1 MRKRLFCSLYTQE
14 IFGLARVR
22 EAEKYRWISIAS
34 AHRCLVPR
42 RHTLYNSRMPY
53 QLTIYD
59 QRKPVA
65 SFSLRQPIEIGR
77 QDMSKNEPAPQ
88 PEKGE
93 HVARVDLP
101 DRVRLIIAGA
111 LEKQVSRQHLRLE
124 PQGTDKVLVTN
135 LSANVDLSLGP
146 HGRLAAKESRVC
158 DLPLYC
164 DLLVKAIRLEGETQN
179 SEEFNLQTLAQPSL
193 APGRRSASAQPS
205 LQSLVGATKG
215 TASKQTADDV
225 LSWLQGAM
233 DVLQSAASSPD
244 YLQQAA
250 KSAVR
255 LIDLDVACVLK
266 RQGDEW
272 QQAAS
277 EIAEGC
283 TLPKTWRPSRTM
295 LDRVLDDKRT
305 VFHPPQGGQDT
316 ASRGESLQ
324 SVRSLVAAPILD
336 REGEVI
342 ALLYGERRNE
352 GVISR
357 CGTIDEL
364 QARLF
369 ELLAYGVAA
378 GLARAEQERQVMA
391 ERVRFEQFFTPELA
405 GMLQAQG
412 EEMLSAKSETITVLF
427 CDINGFSRI
436 SAEKDPQIT
445 IEWLRDILSL
455 LSDCVAEERGV
466 LIDYSGDAL
475 EAIWGAPEVT
485 PDHAV
490 RACRAALKMRER
502 LAEFNSRWEPRLGEP
517 TGVSIGIN
525 SGPAQ
530 VGNIGSRRKI
540 KYGAFGPTVNQAA
553 RVQGATKLVG
563 CPLLVT
569 KGTADLL
576 GGAFP
581 LRRLCTAT
589 TVNIAEP
596 VEFYE
601 LPATPDAAWPKL
613 QTQYEQ
619 ALSLFE
625 QAQFREA
632 MALLINLAGD
642 YPTDVPTMNLLQRS
656 MALFQN
662 PPPKFDPIWHLKA
675 KTA

>member
-1 MRKRLFCSLYTQE
+1 
-14 IFGLARVR
+14 
-22 EAEKYRWISIAS
+22 
-34 AHRCLVPR
+34 
-42 RHTLYNSRMPY
+42 MPY

-65 SFSLRQPIEIGR
+65 SFSLSQPIEIGR
-77 QDMSKNEPAPQ
+77 QDMTKNEPAPQ

-101 DRVRLIIAGA
+101 DRVRLIVAGA

-124 PQGTDKVLVTN
+124 PQPGDKVLVTN

-146 HGRLAAKESRVC
+146 HGRLAAKESRIC

-164 DLLVKAIRLEGETQN
+164 DLLVKAIRLEGETRA
-179 SEEFNLQTLAQPSL
+179 SEEFNMQTLAQPAL
-193 APGRRSASAQPS
+193 APGRSSIAAAQPM
-205 LQSLVGATKG
+205 LQSLVGSSKG
-215 TASKQTADDV
+215 LTSKQSADDV
-225 LSWLQGAM
+225 LCWLQGAM

-244 YLQQAA
+244 YLHRAA
-250 KSAVR
+250 ASAVR
-255 LIDLDVACVLK
+255 LIDLDVACVLQ
-266 RQGDEW
+266 RRAGEW
-272 QQAAS
+272 HEAAS

-295 LDRVLDDKRT
+295 LERVLDNKRT
-305 VFHPPQGGQDT
+305 VFHPPQGGQEA

-342 ALLYGERRNE
+342 AVLYGERRNE
-352 GVISR
+352 GILTR

-378 GLARAEQERQVMA
+378 GLARAEQERQVLA

-405 GMLQAQG
+405 GMLQTRG

-445 IEWLRDILSL
+445 IEWLRDVLSL

-490 RACRAALKMRER
+490 RACRAALKMKAE
-502 LAEFNSRWEPRLGEP
+502 LAEFNTRWEPRLGEP
-517 TGVSIGIN
+517 TGISIGIN

-576 GGAFP
+576 GGAYS

-596 VEFYE
+596 VDFYE
-601 LPATPDAAWPKL
+601 LPTARDAAWPKL
-613 QTQYEQ
+613 KEQYEQ
-619 ALSLFE
+619 ALALFE
-625 QAQFREA
+625 SARFRQA

-642 YPTDVPTMNLLQRS
+642 FPTDVPTMNLLQRS
-656 MALFQN
+656 MSLFQN
-662 PPPKFDPIWHLKA
+662 PPAKFDPVWHLKA

>member
-1 MRKRLFCSLYTQE
+1 M
-14 IFGLARVR
+14 A
-22 EAEKYRWISIAS
+22 
-34 AHRCLVPR
+34 
-42 RHTLYNSRMPY
+42 Y

-65 SFSLRQPIEIGR
+65 SFSLSQPIEIGR
-77 QDMSKNEPAPQ
+77 QDMTKNEPAPQ

-124 PQGTDKVLVTN
+124 PQPGDKVLVTN

-164 DLLVKAIRLEGETQN
+164 DLLVKALRLEGETRA
-179 SEEFNLQTLAQPSL
+179 SEEFNMQTLAQPAL
-193 APGRRSASAQPS
+193 APGRHPDSTVRPI
-205 LQSLVGATKG
+205 LQALVGSSAKG
-215 TASKQTADDV
+215 LSSRQSADDV
-225 LSWLQGAM
+225 LQWLQGAM

-244 YLQQAA
+244 YLHRAA
-250 KSAVR
+250 TAAVR
-255 LIDLDVACVLK
+255 LIDLDVACVLQ
-266 RQGDEW
+266 RQKSEW
-272 QQAAS
+272 HEAAG
-277 EIAEGC
+277 EIAQGC

-295 LDRVLDDKRT
+295 LERVLENKRT
-305 VFHPPQGGQDT
+305 VFHPPQGEQEA

-324 SVRSLVAAPILD
+324 SVRSLVAAPILN

-342 ALLYGERRNE
+342 AVLYGERRNE
-352 GVISR
+352 GILTR

-378 GLARAEQERQVMA
+378 GLARAEQERQVLA

-405 GMLQAQG
+405 GMLQTRG
-412 EEMLSAKSETITVLF
+412 EEMLSAKSEIITVLF

-445 IEWLRDILSL
+445 IEWLRDVLSL

-490 RACRAALKMRER
+490 RACRAALKMKAE
-502 LAEFNSRWEPRLGEP
+502 LAEFNTRWEPRLGEP
-517 TGVSIGIN
+517 TGISIGIN

-576 GGAFP
+576 GGAYS

-596 VEFYE
+596 VSFYE
-601 LPATPDAAWPKL
+601 LPTAPDAAWPKL
-613 QTQYEQ
+613 KEHYEE
-619 ALSLFE
+619 ALALFE
-625 QAQFREA
+625 AAQFRQA

-642 YPTDVPTMNLLQRS
+642 FPTDVPTMNLLQRS

-662 PPPKFDPIWHLKA
+662 PPAKFDPVWHLKA

>member
-1 MRKRLFCSLYTQE
+1 
-14 IFGLARVR
+14 
-22 EAEKYRWISIAS
+22 
-34 AHRCLVPR
+34 
-42 RHTLYNSRMPY
+42 MPFKI
-53 QLTIYD
+53 TIYE
-59 QRKPVA
+59 QRKPVS
-65 SFSLRQPIEIGR
+65 SFALTQIVEIGR
-77 QDMSKNEPAPQ
+77 QDMAKNEPAPQ
-88 PEKGE
+88 PEKDL
-93 HVARVDLP
+93 HVVRVDQS

-111 LEKQVSRQHLRLE
+111 LEKQISRQHLLLE
-124 PQGTDKVLVTN
+124 PQDPGKLRVTN

-146 HGRLAAKESRVC
+146 HGRLAAKESRIC
-158 DLPLYC
+158 ELPLYC
-164 DLLVKAIRLEGETQN
+164 DLLVKALRVEGETSN
-179 SEEFNLQTLAQPSL
+179 ELNLQTLAQPTL
-193 APGRRSASAQPS
+193 APGGSSLVRSQAALRSF
-205 LQSLVGATKG
+205 VGATGSGLHTKE
-215 TASKQTADDV
+215 TATDV
-225 LSWLQGAM
+225 LAWLQGAM

-250 KSAVR
+250 AAAVR
-255 LIDLDVACVLK
+255 LIELDVALVLK
-266 RQGDEW
+266 RSGGEW
-272 QQAAS
+272 QEAAR
-277 EIAEGC
+277 EIASGS
-283 TLPKTWRPSRTM
+283 TLPKVWRPSQTM
-295 LDRVLDDKRT
+295 LESVLKDKGT
-305 VFHPPQGGQDT
+305 VFYPPQGGQE
-316 ASRGESLQ
+316 AVNRGESLR
-324 SVRSLVAAPILD
+324 SVQSLVAAPILS
-336 REGEVI
+336 REGNVI

-352 GVISR
+352 SILSR
-357 CGTIDEL
+357 CGTIDEV

-378 GLARAEQERQVMA
+378 GLARAEQERQVLA

-405 GMLQAQG
+405 GMLQARG
-412 EEMLSAKSETITVLF
+412 DDMLSAKTETITVLF

-436 SAEKDPQIT
+436 SCEKDPQIT

-455 LSDCVAEERGV
+455 LSDCVAQERGV

-490 RACRAALKMRER
+490 RACRAALKMRAE
-502 LAEFNSRWEPRLGEP
+502 LAEFNTRWQPRLGEP
-517 TGVSIGIN
+517 TGISIGIN

-563 CPLLVT
+563 SPLIVT
-569 KGTADLL
+569 KRTADLV
-576 GGAFP
+576 GSAFP

-601 LPATPDAAWPKL
+601 LPSAPDDGWQKL
-613 QTQYEQ
+613 KAQYEQ

-625 QAQFREA
+625 RSKFREA

-642 YPTDVPTMNLLQRS
+642 FPSDIPTMNLLQRS
-656 MALFQN
+656 MAFFQN
-662 PPPKFDPIWHLKA
+662 PPEKLDSVWHLKA

>member
-1 MRKRLFCSLYTQE
+1 
-14 IFGLARVR
+14 
-22 EAEKYRWISIAS
+22 
-34 AHRCLVPR
+34 
-42 RHTLYNSRMPY
+42 MPY

-65 SFSLRQPIEIGR
+65 SYSLSQTVEIGR
-77 QDMSKNEPAPQ
+77 QDMAKGEPAPQ

-101 DRVRLIIAGA
+101 DRVRLIISGA

-164 DLLVKAIRLEGETQN
+164 DLLVKAIRLEGETRPTDD
-179 SEEFNLQTLAQPSL
+179 FNVQTLTQPAL
-193 APGRRSASAQPS
+193 APGRGSGSTMQPMM
-205 LQSLVGATKG
+205 QSLVG
-215 TASKQTADDV
+215 SADDV
-225 LSWLQGAM
+225 LAWLQGAM

-250 KSAVR
+250 KSAVH
-255 LIDLDVACVLK
+255 LIDLDVVVILQRRK
-266 RQGDEW
+266 NEW
-272 QQAAS
+272 QDAAS
-277 EIAEGC
+277 EIAPDC
-283 TLPKTWRPSRTM
+283 ILPKTWRPSRTM
-295 LDRVLDDKRT
+295 LERVLADKRT
-305 VFHPPQGGQDT
+305 VFHPPQGGQD
-316 ASRGESLQ
+316 AVSRGESLQ
-324 SVRSLVAAPILD
+324 SVRSLVAAPILS

-352 GVISR
+352 GILTR
-357 CGTIDEL
+357 CGTIDEV

-378 GLARAEQERQVMA
+378 GLARAEQERQVLA

-405 GMLQAQG
+405 GMLQARG
-412 EEMLSAKSETITVLF
+412 EEMLAAKRETITVLF

-445 IEWLRDILSL
+445 IEWLRDVLSL
-455 LSDCVAEERGV
+455 LSDCVAQERGV

-490 RACRAALKMRER
+490 RACRAALKMRAE
-502 LAEFNSRWEPRLGEP
+502 LADFNIRWQPRLGEA
-517 TGVSIGIN
+517 TGISIGIN

-576 GGAFP
+576 GGAYP

-596 VEFYE
+596 VDFYE
-601 LPATPDAAWPKL
+601 LPAAPDASWPKL
-613 QTQYEQ
+613 KDQYEQ
-619 ALSLFE
+619 ALALFE
-625 QAQFREA
+625 QAQFRQA
-632 MALLINLAGD
+632 MALLIHLAGD

-656 MALFQN
+656 MSLFQN
-662 PPPKFDPIWHLKA
+662 PPQKFDPVWHLKA

>member
-1 MRKRLFCSLYTQE
+1 
-14 IFGLARVR
+14 
-22 EAEKYRWISIAS
+22 
-34 AHRCLVPR
+34 
-42 RHTLYNSRMPY
+42 MPF

-65 SFSLRQPIEIGR
+65 SFSLTQPVEIGR
-77 QDMSKNEPAPQ
+77 QDMAKGEPAPQ

-93 HVARVDLP
+93 HVVRLDLP
-101 DRVRLIIAGA
+101 DRVRLIISGA

-164 DLLVKAIRLEGETQN
+164 DLLVKAIRLEGETRL
-179 SEEFNLQTLAQPSL
+179 SDDFNVQTLAQPAL
-193 APGRRSASAQPS
+193 APGRGTGSTMQPMM
-205 LQSLVGATKG
+205 QSLVG
-215 TASKQTADDV
+215 SADDV
-225 LSWLQGAM
+225 LAWLQGAM

-255 LIDLDVACVLK
+255 LIGLDVVVVLK
-266 RQGDEW
+266 RQKNEW
-272 QQAAS
+272 HEAAS
-277 EIAEGC
+277 EIASDC
-283 TLPKTWRPSRTM
+283 SLPKTWRPSRTM
-295 LDRVLDDKRT
+295 LERVLSDKRT
-305 VFHPPQGGQDT
+305 VFHPPQGGQDSI
-316 ASRGESLQ
+316 SRGESLQ
-324 SVRSLVAAPILD
+324 SVRSLVAAPILS
-336 REGEVI
+336 REGEVL

-352 GVISR
+352 GILTR
-357 CGTIDEL
+357 CGTIDEV

-378 GLARAEQERQVMA
+378 GLARAEQERQVLA

-405 GMLQAQG
+405 GMLQARG
-412 EEMLSAKSETITVLF
+412 EEMLAAKRETITVLF

-445 IEWLRDILSL
+445 IEWLRDVLSL
-455 LSDCVAEERGV
+455 LSDCVAQERGV

-490 RACRAALKMRER
+490 RACRAALKMREE
-502 LAEFNSRWEPRLGEP
+502 LAEFNTRWQPRLGEA
-517 TGVSIGIN
+517 TGISIGIN

-576 GGAFP
+576 GAAYP

-596 VEFYE
+596 VDFYE
-601 LPATPDAAWPKL
+601 LPAAADAAWPKL
-613 QTQYEQ
+613 KDQYEQ
-619 ALSLFE
+619 ALALFE
-625 QAQFREA
+625 QAQFRQA
-632 MALLINLAGD
+632 MALLIQLAGD
-642 YPTDVPTMNLLQRS
+642 YPADVPTMNLLQRS

-662 PPPKFDPIWHLKA
+662 PPQKFDPVWHLKA

>member
-1 MRKRLFCSLYTQE
+1 
-14 IFGLARVR
+14 
-22 EAEKYRWISIAS
+22 
-34 AHRCLVPR
+34 
-42 RHTLYNSRMPY
+42 MPY

-65 SFSLRQPIEIGR
+65 SFSLSQPVEIGR
-77 QDMSKNEPAPQ
+77 QDMTKGEPAPQ

-124 PQGTDKVLVTN
+124 PQGIDKVLVTN

-164 DLLVKAIRLEGETQN
+164 DLLVKGIRVEGEARA
-179 SEEFNLQTLAQPSL
+179 SEEFNLQTLAQPAQ
-193 APGRRSASAQPS
+193 APGRASGGSLSPT
-205 LQSLVGATKG
+205 LQSLVGSASKG
-215 TASKQTADDV
+215 LTTKQTADDV
-225 LSWLQGAM
+225 LCWLQGAM

-250 KSAVR
+250 KSAVQ
-255 LIDLDVACVLK
+255 LIDLDVAVVLQREK
-266 RQGDEW
+266 DEW
-272 QQAAS
+272 QEAAS
-277 EIAEGC
+277 EIAAGC

-295 LDRVLDDKRT
+295 LERVLADKRT
-305 VFHPPQGGQDT
+305 VFHPPQTGQDAT
-316 ASRGESLQ
+316 IRGESLQ
-324 SVRSLVAAPILD
+324 SVRSLVAAPILS

-352 GVISR
+352 GVLTR
-357 CGTIDEL
+357 CGIIDEV

-405 GMLQAQG
+405 GMLQARG
-412 EEMLSAKSETITVLF
+412 EEMLAAKSETITVLF

-436 SAEKDPQIT
+436 SAEKDPRIT
-445 IEWLRDILSL
+445 IEWLRDVLSL
-455 LSDCVAEERGV
+455 LSDCVAQERGV

-485 PDHAV
+485 PDHAL
-490 RACRAALKMRER
+490 RACRAALKMREG
-502 LAEFNSRWEPRLGEP
+502 LAEFNVRWEPRLGEA
-517 TGVSIGIN
+517 TGISIGVN

-540 KYGAFGPTVNQAA
+540 KYGAFGPTVNLAS

-563 CPLLVT
+563 SPLLVT
-569 KGTADLL
+569 KRTADFL

-581 LRRLCTAT
+581 LRRICTAT

-596 VEFYE
+596 VDFYE
-601 LPATPDAAWPKL
+601 LPAAADAAWSKL
-613 QTQYEQ
+613 KDQYEQ
-619 ALSLFE
+619 ALGLFE
-625 QAQFREA
+625 QAQFRQA

-642 YPTDVPTMNLLQRS
+642 YSSDVPTMNLLQRS

-662 PPPKFDPIWHLKA
+662 PPAKFDPVWHLKA

>member
-1 MRKRLFCSLYTQE
+1 M
-14 IFGLARVR
+14 A
-22 EAEKYRWISIAS
+22 
-34 AHRCLVPR
+34 
-42 RHTLYNSRMPY
+42 Y

-65 SFSLRQPIEIGR
+65 SFSLSQPIEIGR
-77 QDMSKNEPAPQ
+77 QDMTKNEPAPQ

-124 PQGTDKVLVTN
+124 PQPGDKVLVTN

-146 HGRLAAKESRVC
+146 YGRLAAKESRLC
-158 DLPLYC
+158 ELPLYC
-164 DLLVKAIRLEGETQN
+164 DLLVKAIRLEGETRA
-179 SEEFNLQTLAQPSL
+179 SEEFNVQTLAQPAL
-193 APGRRSASAQPS
+193 VPGRKVGSSIQPT
-205 LQSLVGATKG
+205 LQSLVGSAKG
-215 TASKQTADDV
+215 LSGKQTADDV

-244 YLQQAA
+244 YLHRASA
-250 KSAVR
+250 SAVR
-255 LIDLDVACVLK
+255 LIELDVACVLQ
-266 RQGDEW
+266 RHGGEW
-272 QQAAS
+272 QEAAS
-277 EIAEGC
+277 EIAAGC

-295 LDRVLDDKRT
+295 LERVLADKRT
-305 VFHPPQGGQDT
+305 VFHPPQGGQET

-324 SVRSLVAAPILD
+324 SVRSLVAAPILN
-336 REGEVI
+336 REGDVI
-342 ALLYGERRNE
+342 AVLYGERRNE
-352 GVISR
+352 GILTR

-364 QARLF
+364 QAQLF

-378 GLARAEQERQVMA
+378 GLARAEQERQVLA

-405 GMLQAQG
+405 GMLQARG
-412 EEMLSAKSETITVLF
+412 EEMLSAKRETITVLF

-445 IEWLRDILSL
+445 IEWLRDVLSL

-485 PDHAV
+485 ADHAV
-490 RACRAALKMRER
+490 RACRAALKMREQ
-502 LAEFNSRWEPRLGEP
+502 LAEFNTRWEPRLGEP
-517 TGVSIGIN
+517 TGISIGIN

-576 GGAFP
+576 GGAYP

-596 VEFYE
+596 VDFYE
-601 LPATPDAAWPKL
+601 LPAAPDAAWPKL
-613 QTQYEQ
+613 KEQYEQ
-619 ALSLFE
+619 ALALFE
-625 QAQFREA
+625 KAQFRQA

-642 YPTDVPTMNLLQRS
+642 FPTDVPTMNLLQRS
-656 MALFQN
+656 MAFFQN
-662 PPPKFDPIWHLKA
+662 PPPKFDSVWHLKA

>member
-1 MRKRLFCSLYTQE
+1 MSF
-14 IFGLARVR
+14 
-22 EAEKYRWISIAS
+22 
-34 AHRCLVPR
+34 
-42 RHTLYNSRMPY
+42 

-65 SFSLRQPIEIGR
+65 AFTLSQPVEIGR
-77 QDMSKNEPAPQ
+77 QDMAKSEPAPR

-93 HVARVDLP
+93 HVVRLDLP
-101 DRVRLIIAGA
+101 DRVRLLIAGA
-111 LEKQVSRQHLRLE
+111 LEKQISRQHLRLE
-124 PQGTDKVLVTN
+124 AQGKDQVLVTN

-164 DLLVKAIRLEGETQN
+164 DLLVKAIRMEGEAARVA
-179 SEEFNLQTLAQPSL
+179 EEFNVQTLNRPAL
-193 APGRRSASAQPS
+193 APGRDSGSTIQPMM
-205 LQSLVGATKG
+205 QSLVGSAE
-215 TASKQTADDV
+215 DV
-225 LSWLQGAM
+225 LLWLQGAM

-250 KSAVR
+250 RSAVR
-255 LIDLDVACVLK
+255 LIDLDVAVVLRREK
-266 RQGDEW
+266 EEW
-272 QQAAS
+272 QDAAS
-277 EIAEGC
+277 EIAAGC

-295 LDRVLDDKRT
+295 LDRVLADKQT
-305 VFHPPQGGQDT
+305 VFHPPQGGQDA

-324 SVRSLVAAPILD
+324 SVKSLVAAPILSRD
-336 REGEVI
+336 GEVI
-342 ALLYGERRNE
+342 ALLYGERRNQ
-352 GVISR
+352 GILTR
-357 CGTIDEL
+357 CGIIDEL

-378 GLARAEQERQVMA
+378 GLARTEQERQVLA
-391 ERVRFEQFFTPELA
+391 ERLRFEQFFTPELA
-405 GMLQAQG
+405 GMLQTRG
-412 EEMLSAKSETITVLF
+412 EEMLAAKRETISVLF

-455 LSDCVAEERGV
+455 LSDCVAQERGV

-485 PDHAV
+485 SDHAV
-490 RACRAALKMRER
+490 RACRAALKMRAE
-502 LAEFNSRWEPRLGEP
+502 LAEFNTRWQPRLGEA
-517 TGVSIGIN
+517 TGISIGIN

-563 CPLLVT
+563 CSLLVT
-569 KGTADLL
+569 KGTAELL
-576 GGAFP
+576 SGAYP

-596 VEFYE
+596 VDFYE
-601 LPATPDAAWPKL
+601 LPAASDAAWPKL
-613 QTQYEQ
+613 KEQYEQ
-619 ALSLFE
+619 ALALFE
-625 QAQFREA
+625 QAQFRQA
-632 MALLINLAGD
+632 MALLIHLAGD
-642 YPTDVPTMNLLQRS
+642 FPTDVPTMNLLQRS
-656 MALFQN
+656 MAHFQN
-662 PPPKFDPIWHLKA
+662 PPQKFDPVWHLKA

>member
-1 MRKRLFCSLYTQE
+1 
-14 IFGLARVR
+14 
-22 EAEKYRWISIAS
+22 
-34 AHRCLVPR
+34 
-42 RHTLYNSRMPY
+42 MPY

-65 SFSLRQPIEIGR
+65 SFTLNQPVEIGR
-77 QDMSKNEPAPQ
+77 QDMAKNESAPQ

-93 HVARVDLP
+93 HVVRLDLP

-111 LEKQVSRQHLRLE
+111 LEKQLSRQHLRLE
-124 PQGTDKVLVTN
+124 PQAGDKVLVTN

-146 HGRLAAKESRVC
+146 HGRLGAKESRVC

-164 DLLVKAIRLEGETQN
+164 DLLVKAIRLEGETRA
-179 SEEFNLQTLAQPSL
+179 SEDFNVQTLAQPAL
-193 APGRRSASAQPS
+193 APGRSTGSTIQPMM
-205 LQSLVGATKG
+205 QSLVG
-215 TASKQTADDV
+215 SADDI
-225 LSWLQGAM
+225 LAWLQGAM

-250 KSAVR
+250 KSAVQ
-255 LIDLDVACVLK
+255 LIDLDVAVILQ
-266 RQGDEW
+266 RQKGEW
-272 QQAAS
+272 QEAAR
-277 EIAEGC
+277 EIADGC

-295 LDRVLDDKRT
+295 LERVLADKRT
-305 VFHPPQGGQDT
+305 VFHPPQGGQDA

-324 SVRSLVAAPILD
+324 SVKSLVAAPILS
-336 REGEVI
+336 REGEVL

-352 GVISR
+352 SVLSR
-357 CGTIDEL
+357 SGAIDEL

-378 GLARAEQERQVMA
+378 GLARAEQERQVLA
-391 ERVRFEQFFTPELA
+391 ERLRFEQFFTPELA
-405 GMLQAQG
+405 GMLQSRG
-412 EEMLSAKSETITVLF
+412 EEMLSAKRETITVLF

-455 LSDCVAEERGV
+455 LSDCVAQERGV

-490 RACRAALKMRER
+490 RACRAALKMQAE
-502 LAEFNSRWEPRLGEP
+502 LADFNTRWQPRLGEA
-517 TGVSIGIN
+517 TGISIGIN

-569 KGTADLL
+569 KGTAELL
-576 GGAFP
+576 KGAYP

-596 VEFYE
+596 VDFYE
-601 LPATPDAAWPKL
+601 LPVAPDAVWPKL
-613 QTQYEQ
+613 KEQYEQ
-619 ALSLFE
+619 ALALFE
-625 QAQFREA
+625 QTQFRQA

-642 YPTDVPTMNLLQRS
+642 HPTDVPTMNLLQRS
-656 MALFQN
+656 MACFQN
-662 PPPKFDPIWHLKA
+662 PLPKFDPVWHLKA

>member
-1 MRKRLFCSLYTQE
+1 
-14 IFGLARVR
+14 
-22 EAEKYRWISIAS
+22 
-34 AHRCLVPR
+34 
-42 RHTLYNSRMPY
+42 MPY

-65 SFSLRQPIEIGR
+65 TFSLSQPLEIGR
-77 QDMSKNEPAPQ
+77 QDMAKGEPAPL

-101 DRVRLIIAGA
+101 DRMRLIIAGA

-124 PQGTDKVLVTN
+124 PQPGDKVLVTN

-164 DLLVKAIRLEGETQN
+164 DLLVKAIRLEGETRA
-179 SEEFNLQTLAQPSL
+179 SEEFNVQTLAQPAM
-193 APGRRSASAQPS
+193 APGRATGSTLQPN
-205 LQSLVGATKG
+205 LQSLVGSARVL
-215 TASKQTADDV
+215 TAKQTADDV
-225 LSWLQGAM
+225 LCWLQGAM
-233 DVLQSAASSPD
+233 EVLQSAASSPD
-244 YLQQAA
+244 YLHQAA

-266 RQGDEW
+266 RQKDEW
-272 QQAAS
+272 HDAAS
-277 EIAEGC
+277 EIASGC
-283 TLPKTWRPSRTM
+283 VLPKTWRPSRTM
-295 LDRVLDDKRT
+295 LQRVLDDKRT
-305 VFHPPQGGQDT
+305 VFHPPQGGQD
-316 ASRGESLQ
+316 AINRGESLQ

-336 REGEVI
+336 RDGEVI

-352 GVISR
+352 GILTR
-357 CGTIDEL
+357 CGTIDEV

-378 GLARAEQERQVMA
+378 GLARAEQERQVLA

-405 GMLQAQG
+405 GMLQARG
-412 EEMLSAKSETITVLF
+412 EEMLSAKRETITVLF

-455 LSDCVAEERGV
+455 LSDCVAQERGV

-485 PDHAV
+485 PDHAE
-490 RACRAALKMRER
+490 RACRAALKMRAD
-502 LAEFNSRWEPRLGEP
+502 LAEFNIRWQPRLGEA
-517 TGVSIGIN
+517 TGISIGIN

-569 KGTADLL
+569 KGTAELL
-576 GGAFP
+576 NGAYP

-596 VEFYE
+596 VDFYE
-601 LPATPDAAWPKL
+601 LPAASDAGWAKL
-613 QTQYEQ
+613 KEQYEQ
-619 ALSLFE
+619 ALTLFE
-625 QAQFREA
+625 QAQFRQA

-642 YPTDVPTMNLLQRS
+642 FPTDVPTMNLLQRS

-662 PPPKFDPIWHLKA
+662 PPAKFDPVWHLKA

>member
-1 MRKRLFCSLYTQE
+1 
-14 IFGLARVR
+14 
-22 EAEKYRWISIAS
+22 
-34 AHRCLVPR
+34 
-42 RHTLYNSRMPY
+42 MPF

-65 SFSLRQPIEIGR
+65 SFSLSQSVEIGR
-77 QDMSKNEPAPQ
+77 QDMAKGEPAPQ

-93 HVARVDLP
+93 HVVRVDLP
-101 DRVRLIIAGA
+101 DRVRLIISGA
-111 LEKQVSRQHLRLE
+111 LETQVSRQHLRLE
-124 PQGTDKVLVTN
+124 PQGNDKVLVTN

-164 DLLVKAIRLEGETQN
+164 DLQVKAIRLEGETRPTDD
-179 SEEFNLQTLAQPSL
+179 FNVQTLAQPAL
-193 APGRRSASAQPS
+193 APGRVSGSTLQPMM
-205 LQSLVGATKG
+205 QSLVG
-215 TASKQTADDV
+215 SADDV
-225 LSWLQGAM
+225 LAWLQGAM

-255 LIDLDVACVLK
+255 LIDLDVVVVLK
-266 RQGDEW
+266 RQKNEW
-272 QQAAS
+272 QEGAS
-277 EIAEGC
+277 EIAPDC
-283 TLPKTWRPSRTM
+283 TLPKAWRPSRTM
-295 LDRVLDDKRT
+295 LERVLADKRT
-305 VFHPPQGGQDT
+305 VFHPPQGGQD
-316 ASRGESLQ
+316 AVSRGESLQ
-324 SVRSLVAAPILD
+324 SVRSLVAAPILS

-352 GVISR
+352 GILTR

-378 GLARAEQERQVMA
+378 GLARAEQERQVLA

-405 GMLQAQG
+405 GMLQARG
-412 EEMLSAKSETITVLF
+412 DEMLAAKRETITVLF

-445 IEWLRDILSL
+445 IEWLRDVLSL
-455 LSDCVAEERGV
+455 LSDCVAQERGV

-490 RACRAALKMRER
+490 RACRAALKMREG
-502 LAEFNSRWEPRLGEP
+502 LAEFNTRWQPRLGEA
-517 TGVSIGIN
+517 TGISIGIN

-540 KYGAFGPTVNQAA
+540 KYGAFGPTVNLAA

-569 KGTADLL
+569 KGTADML
-576 GGAFP
+576 GGAYP

-596 VEFYE
+596 VDFYE
-601 LPATPDAAWPKL
+601 LPAAADAAWPRLKD
-613 QTQYEQ
+613 QYEQ
-619 ALSLFE
+619 ALALFE
-625 QAQFREA
+625 QAQFRQA
-632 MALLINLAGD
+632 MALLIQLAGD

-656 MALFQN
+656 MAHFQN
-662 PPPKFDPIWHLKA
+662 PPQKFDPVWHLKA

>member
-1 MRKRLFCSLYTQE
+1 
-14 IFGLARVR
+14 
-22 EAEKYRWISIAS
+22 
-34 AHRCLVPR
+34 
-42 RHTLYNSRMPY
+42 MPY

-65 SFSLRQPIEIGR
+65 SFSLSQTVEIGR
-77 QDMSKNEPAPQ
+77 QDMAKGEPAPQ

-101 DRVRLIIAGA
+101 DRVRLIVAGA
-111 LEKQVSRQHLRLE
+111 LEKQISRQHLRLE
-124 PQGTDKVLVTN
+124 PQGSDKVLVTN

-146 HGRLAAKESRVC
+146 HGRLAAKESRMC

-164 DLLVKAIRLEGETQN
+164 DLLVKAIRLEGEKRATDDLN
-179 SEEFNLQTLAQPSL
+179 MQTLAQPAL
-193 APGRRSASAQPS
+193 APGRNPGSTMQPM
-205 LQSLVGATKG
+205 LQSLVGSARG
-215 TASKQTADDV
+215 LTAKQTADDV

-266 RQGDEW
+266 RQKEEW
-272 QQAAS
+272 QEAAS
-277 EIAEGC
+277 EIASGC
-283 TLPKTWRPSRTM
+283 ALPKTWRPSRTM
-295 LDRVLDDKRT
+295 LERVLADKRT
-305 VFHPPQGGQDT
+305 VFYPPQGGQD
-316 ASRGESLQ
+316 ASSRGESLQ
-324 SVRSLVAAPILD
+324 SVKSLVAAPILN
-336 REGEVI
+336 REGEVL

-352 GVISR
+352 GILTR
-357 CGTIDEL
+357 CGTIDEV

-405 GMLQAQG
+405 GMLQARG
-412 EEMLSAKSETITVLF
+412 EEMLAAKREIITVLF

-445 IEWLRDILSL
+445 IEWLRDVLSL
-455 LSDCVAEERGV
+455 LSDCVAQERGV

-490 RACRAALKMRER
+490 RACRAALKMREE
-502 LAEFNSRWEPRLGEP
+502 LADFNIRWEPRLGEA
-517 TGVSIGIN
+517 TGISIGIN

-576 GGAFP
+576 GGVYP

-596 VEFYE
+596 VDFYE
-601 LPATPDAAWPKL
+601 LPAAADAAWPKL
-613 QTQYEQ
+613 KEQYEQ
-619 ALSLFE
+619 ALALFE
-625 QAQFREA
+625 QAQFRPA
-632 MALLINLAGD
+632 MALLIHLAGD

-662 PPPKFDPIWHLKA
+662 PPQKFDPVWHLKA